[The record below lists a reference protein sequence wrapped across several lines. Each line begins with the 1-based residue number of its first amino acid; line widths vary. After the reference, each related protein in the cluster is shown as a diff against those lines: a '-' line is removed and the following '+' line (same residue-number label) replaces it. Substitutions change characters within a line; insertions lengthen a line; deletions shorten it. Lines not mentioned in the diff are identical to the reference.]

1 MMIVVLIV
9 MIVLTFFVSSCGTT
23 KAVVRQPK
31 DTAVTT
37 ISITTNNP
45 VQVETTPDVDLSVTP
60 NTN

>member
-1 MMIVVLIV
+1 MIVMV
-9 MIVLTFFVSSCGTT
+9 FFTTSCGTT

-45 VQVETTPDVDLSVTP
+45 VQVETTPDVDLSLTP
-60 NTN
+60 KNN